1 MRRMAWER
9 PVEPEPRTPC
19 SSRSALRTPMRVRWY
34 RMLHPMTPP
43 PMTTTS
49 AVLFMWTPNQQE
61 ISAAI
66 IFAKG
71 AEVTAEI
78 AFAPRI

>member
-1 MRRMAWER
+1 
-9 PVEPEPRTPC
+9 
-19 SSRSALRTPMRVRWY
+19 
-34 RMLHPMTPP
+34 MLHPMTPP

-71 AEVTAEI
+71 AEVTAKI